1 MKYDAR
7 TLSKLQ
13 ELSLHLALYDMVY
26 YLILDEHRDGELHA
40 QGEIVE
46 RITGKDKNLG
56 ESLIRKRVRELKRL
70 GLLEPTRG
78 ATKITTKGK
87 KTLILLDEI
96 PALLEKHKLL

>member
-13 ELSLHLALYDMVY
+13 ELSLHLAFYDMVY
-26 YLILDEHRDGELHA
+26 YLILNEHRDGKFHA
-40 QGEIVE
+40 QGDIVE
-46 RITGKDKNLG
+46 RITNQDKNLG

-78 ATKITTKGK
+78 STRITEKGK
-87 KTLILLDEI
+87 RTLELLDEI
-96 PALLEKHKLL
+96 PLLLRKHKLL